1 MIFFEWFSLKKN
13 FKLRALKKVKPFNL
27 NKYLVFS
34 FYDMQYKRFISNSKI
49 NIIFAKMDLKLIEK
63 TRMEFEISFC

>member
-1 MIFFEWFSLKKN
+1 MISYAIQ
-13 FKLRALKKVKPFNL
+13 ALL
-27 NKYLVFS
+27 
-34 FYDMQYKRFISNSKI
+34 SNSKI